1 MQIVLMIFN
10 LRIEFIKTT
19 ALYLMTYSII
29 INYLHFFSFQQ
40 IKAKP
45 NSYNI
50 FFYLIIVVRLHK

>member
-45 NSYNI
+45 NNYNF